1 MRSDNTALSLIAIYE
16 YYLIV
21 LSTLVIARATIYNND
36 NCEIMLRNVSHAF
49 ALSLF
54 ILYFI
59 RKQFMCINIYIY
71 IDSFVL
77 LLMVFRVN
85 EHVYTM

>member
-59 RKQFMCINIYIY
+59 RKQFLFIYIY

-77 LLMVFRVN
+77 LLMVFRLN